1 MIVRDEKAHYTQHE
15 VHQHQV
21 QVREASGILFF
32 GFAMK
37 RVSYTSVLISGD
49 MW

>member
-1 MIVRDEKAHYTQHE
+1 MMVEEEKTHYTQYE
-15 VHQHQV
+15 AHQHQV

-49 MW
+49 MR